1 MRIYKLLQ
9 NKQIFIKIFMKIMD
23 VQIHFFFNHLYLLQQ
38 CLDHQPEEFDHW
50 HHFSLKINTI

>member
-23 VQIHFFFNHLYLLQQ
+23 VQIHFFLNHLYLLQQ
-38 CLDHQPEEFDHW
+38 CLDH
-50 HHFSLKINTI
+50 

>member
-9 NKQIFIKIFMKIMD
+9 NKQIFMKIMD
-23 VQIHFFFNHLYLLQQ
+23 FFFQNHLYLLQQ

-50 HHFSLKINTI
+50 HHFTLKINTI